1 MQPANKPASRG
12 IELRLFAALFAPLA
26 LVGATLVALR
36 ESSR

>member
-1 MQPANKPASRG
+1 MRPADHPRPVRD
-12 IELRLFAALFAPLA
+12 ELRLFAALVAPLA

>member
-1 MQPANKPASRG
+1 MRPADQPGSRG

-26 LVGATLVALR
+26 MVGATLVALR